1 MSIFNYNIMKN
12 NKLKLAFSQA
22 LILFLILASC
32 KKNNDAAPTQPVQI
46 NLTLNQ
52 TALISSENSY
62 SFDIFNRVLSQAG
75 DGNTIISPLSISY
88 ALSMTV
94 NGAANGTR
102 DSILKV
108 LRINDT
114 SMADLNKSYKD
125 LTGSLLSIDSRVTMY
140 IANSVWTEKDFP
152 VKASFTNILTS
163 YYKAQAKSYDI
174 TDPTVPTQINSW
186 ISNNTNGLINNM
198 ISQLDPN
205 TVMLLV
211 NAIYFKGMWKTKFDP
226 SATTTRPFSK
236 PDGSTENVPTMQQS
250 ENQKVYRG
258 NGFYVAEIPY
268 GQGNYVM
275 DIMLPD
281 NNDLSAVA
289 GYLTADN
296 LSAWTAALTTTKVNL
311 YMPKFKYGYNIS
323 LRNVL
328 SLMGMEIAFT
338 DSADF
343 SNISNIS
350 LLISKVLHQAYIQT
364 DEEGTEAA
372 AATVVEFEP
381 TMAGPGEPITID
393 VDHQFIYLI
402 REVTTNSI
410 IFMGKVTDPLAQ

>member
-1 MSIFNYNIMKN
+1 MKN
-12 NKLKLAFSQA
+12 NILKLAISPA
-22 LILFLILASC
+22 LILFLVLASC
-32 KKNNDAAPTQPVQI
+32 KKNNDTTPTQPVRI

-52 TALISSENSY
+52 AALISSENSY
-62 SFDIFNRVLSQAG
+62 SFDLFNRVLSQAG
-75 DGNTIISPLSISY
+75 DVNTIISPLSISY

-102 DSILKV
+102 DSILKALEV
-108 LRINDT
+108 SDT

-125 LTGSLLSIDSRVTMY
+125 LTASLLSVDSKVTMY

-152 VKASFTNILTS
+152 VKAPFANTLTS
-163 YYKAQAKSYDI
+163 YYDAQAKSFDI
-174 TDPTVPTQINSW
+174 TDPTVPTQVNTW

-205 TVMLLV
+205 TVMLLI
-211 NAIYFKGMWKTKFDP
+211 NAIYFKGMWKTKFDA
-226 SATTTRPFSK
+226 SATTSRTFTK
-236 PDGSTENVPTMQQS
+236 PDGSTESVPTMYQS
-250 ENQKVYRG
+250 ETQKVYRG

-275 DIMLPD
+275 DIILPD
-281 NNDLSAVA
+281 DNNLSAVTSS
-289 GYLTADN
+289 LTDASLN
-296 LSAWTAALTTTKVNL
+296 AWTTSLTSGKVNL
-311 YMPKFKYGYNIS
+311 YLPKFKYGYNIS
-323 LRNVL
+323 LQNVL
-328 SLMGMEIAFT
+328 SLMGMGIAFT

-343 SNISNIS
+343 SNISDIP

-372 AATVVEFEP
+372 AATVVEIE
-381 TMAGPGEPITID
+381 TNTAVSGGPITID
-393 VDHQFIYLI
+393 VNHQFIYLI